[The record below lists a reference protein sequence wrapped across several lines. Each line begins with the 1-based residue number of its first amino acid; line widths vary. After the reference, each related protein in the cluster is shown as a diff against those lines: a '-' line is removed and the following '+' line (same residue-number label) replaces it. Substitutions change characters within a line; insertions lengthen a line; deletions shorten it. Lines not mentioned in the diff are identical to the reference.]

1 MADLSRRSV
10 LKSMT
15 KMSMAA
21 AASLAPWIAGC
32 CRNDYGKVRL
42 NVVLHGLFLLDIT
55 DSGVELLTP
64 KVEDHEY
71 RYGEWDIG
79 HVYNFTAGRQY
90 ELKETR
96 NSPPPSFPKPIGDPD
111 CAVNIT
117 HDKYEFSVNAAKSKF
132 LVKLPI
138 PDEVR
143 LLRCV
148 SAPTYEASTDDECA
162 GEMLSMSDV
171 KVTYNRANKDGGKLR
186 GDVICKA
193 DYGGYPASNCVN
205 ITKLSLCQVLV
216 YKDSEFC
223 ELKLHGSCWK
233 PYYARPYKSNGSS
246 GNAVNLHFWAEPEKR
261 TTPKHA
267 SEAYAQLQTLLPPL
281 SLNLQV
287 YATAPLDRDDNTAPG
302 VPREQEQGWADW
314 ASGGGETTRPTN
326 CCTAMVSPKP
336 ISG

>member
-1 MADLSRRSV
+1 MAS
-10 LKSMT
+10 
-15 KMSMAA
+15 
-21 AASLAPWIAGC
+21 
-32 CRNDYGKVRL
+32 VRL

-71 RYGEWDIG
+71 RYGEWDIR

-96 NSPPPSFPKPIGDPD
+96 NSPPPSFPKPMGDPD

-132 LVKLPI
+132 SVKLPI
-138 PDEVR
+138 PDEVH

-148 SAPTYEASTDDECA
+148 SAPPYEASTDDECA
-162 GEMLSMSDV
+162 GEMLSMSGAT
-171 KVTYNRANKDGGKLR
+171 VTYNHARKSSGKR
-186 GDVICKA
+186 HSKVTCKA

-216 YKDSEFC
+216 FQDIDFC
-223 ELKLHGSCWK
+223 DLKLHGSCWK
-233 PYYARPYKSNGSS
+233 PSS
-246 GNAVNLHFWAEPEKR
+246 YFTKYTKPDRSQGNAVNLHFWAEPEKR

-314 ASGGGETTRPTN
+314 ASGGGEGTRPTN
-326 CCTAMVSPKP
+326 CCAAMVSPKP
-336 ISG
+336 ITG

>member
-1 MADLSRRSV
+1 MADVSRRSV
-10 LKSMT
+10 LKTMT
-15 KMSMAA
+15 RMSMAA
-21 AASLAPWIAGC
+21 AGASLAPWISGC

-64 KVEDHEY
+64 DVTDHRF
-71 RYGEWDIG
+71 RYGEWDIERE
-79 HVYNFTAGRQY
+79 YNFSAGRRY

-96 NSPPPSFPKPIGDPD
+96 NSPPPSFPKPCGDPD

-117 HDKYEFSVNAAKSKF
+117 HDKYEFSVNPAKSKF
-132 LVKLPI
+132 SVKLPI
-138 PDEVR
+138 PDEVY

-148 SAPTYEASTDDECA
+148 SAPTYEAVTNDDCA
-162 GEMLSMSDV
+162 RKILSMNGVNVPIDPS
-171 KVTYNRANKDGGKLR
+171 KKRNEPPSQ
-186 GDVICKA
+186 VICKA

-233 PYYARPYKSNGSS
+233 PSYPRPYKSGGD

-267 SEAYAQLQTLLPPL
+267 NEAYAQLQTLLPPL

-287 YATAPLDRDDNTAPG
+287 YATAPLDYQAKAPG
-302 VPREQEQGWADW
+302 VPPEQEQGWADW
-314 ASGGGETTRPTN
+314 ASGGGEGTRPTN

-336 ISG
+336 ITG